1 MIRGE
6 ARHSDSDFEEESELG
21 VFAEVGGVKTL
32 WHSHEH
38 VAMKVT
44 CRLERLL
51 IGGTPNVG

>member
-32 WHSHEH
+32 WHSHER

-51 IGGTPNVG
+51 IGDIPM